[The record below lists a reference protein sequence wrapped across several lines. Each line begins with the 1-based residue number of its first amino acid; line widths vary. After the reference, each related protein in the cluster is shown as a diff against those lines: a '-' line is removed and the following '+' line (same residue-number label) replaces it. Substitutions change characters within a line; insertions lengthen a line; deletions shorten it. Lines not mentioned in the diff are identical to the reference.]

1 MPVHLRVGPHD
12 SCPLFP
18 QGDSGGPLVCKLN
31 DTWYLMGL
39 ASFST
44 PCEKPIGPGIF
55 TKVSYFNQWIT
66 EKQKSSPNPDPSTAP
81 PEEKPPALFG
91 FNSLGN
97 VHKPRNFLVLVASQ
111 TFLLLLIFLW
121 TMGL

>member
-12 SCPLFP
+12 SCSLFP

-55 TKVSYFNQWIT
+55 TKVSYYNQWIT

-81 PEEKPPALFG
+81 AEEKPPALFN

>member
-12 SCPLFP
+12 SCSLFP

-55 TKVSYFNQWIT
+55 TKVSYYNQWIT

-81 PEEKPPALFG
+81 AEEKPPALF
-91 FNSLGN
+91 
-97 VHKPRNFLVLVASQ
+97 NFTNEVDETGAYY
-111 TFLLLLIFLW
+111 TE
-121 TMGL
+121 